1 MGKSSLPFKYEE
13 GVHEGHV
20 SVFCEDR
27 AYGIKE
33 ILVPKD
39 FWSEGKFL
47 LRRVWGVA
55 NPVVHSAGFFQE
67 INEVSTFHFSPATA
81 NVSNLTRILR
91 GVTNPVFVGLCS
103 IKCLVIW
110 PEMNEWRARN
120 DGGGGMDAVGPLETD
135 SPARYLLAA
144 MGRNEITAIPFGHGP
159 MVLGH
164 KAELT
169 YLAHA
174 M

>member
-1 MGKSSLPFKYEE
+1 MGKRTLPFRFEK

-33 ILVPKD
+33 ILVPQD

-47 LRRVWGVA
+47 LRRVWGSA
-55 NPVVHSAGFFQE
+55 NPIVHSAGFFQDF
-67 INEVSTFHFSPATA
+67 NEVTTFHFSPATA
-81 NVSNLTRILR
+81 NVSRLTRILR
-91 GVTNPVFVGLCS
+91 GITNPVFIGSRS

-110 PEMNEWRARN
+110 PEMNEWRAKN
-120 DGGGGMDAVGPLETD
+120 QESAGMSDLSPLDND
-135 SPARYLLAA
+135 SPVRYLLAA
-144 MGRNEITAIPFGHGP
+144 MGRREITAVPFGHGP

-164 KAELT
+164 KGELT